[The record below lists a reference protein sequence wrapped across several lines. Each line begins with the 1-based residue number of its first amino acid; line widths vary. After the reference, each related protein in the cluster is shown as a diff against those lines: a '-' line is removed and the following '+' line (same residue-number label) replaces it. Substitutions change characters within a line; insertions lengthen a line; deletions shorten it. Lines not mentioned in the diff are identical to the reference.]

1 MTSAS
6 NYSEPAATGPG
17 SQQQTPAVAPVPD
30 VDRLPHR
37 APPATDDG
45 YLLHGRSPE
54 AGQTRVIVGQKALRQ
69 LRAHSHSDLES
80 EVGGALLGHAYRH
93 KEKVY
98 VEVKAALPARTDD
111 HGPNHF
117 TFNADA
123 WSHLH
128 RDRAEQHP
136 GLDIVGWFHT
146 HPGLGVFYSADDVVV
161 HSAAFVMPWHVG
173 LVLDPVRGEAGLFGW
188 VEGEDEARS
197 ISALV
202 GLYERLDEEKESSF
216 PWRFVRAAVWE
227 ETYEEYLYRE
237 RQRERGAPAGRVQ
250 MAPQALQALPPLNP
264 WLGAMLGAL
273 GLVVALG
280 LLFGGLLPALRQTRA
295 LENVVI
301 ALAEE
306 EMAHAGASGLAACTD
321 PRLRIYA
328 PLAGHDVAAGEAV
341 QVVGTANHEDAA
353 TYRLEM
359 RPAGVDN
366 WWLLEEFRRDVATAV
381 LTEWDTLVYSPG
393 QYQLRL
399 MALDRQEQPLADTD
413 GCTITFEIR

>member
-6 NYSEPAATGPG
+6 NYSEPAVVAAG
-17 SQQQTPAVAPVPD
+17 SHEQTPAAGPVPD

-37 APPATDDG
+37 APPELENG
-45 YLLHGRSPE
+45 YLLHGRRPE
-54 AGQTRVIVGQKALRQ
+54 PGQARVVVGQEALRQ
-69 LRAHSHSDLES
+69 LRTHSRSDLDT
-80 EVGGALLGHAYRH
+80 EVGGALLGHAYRYQA
-93 KEKVY
+93 ETY
-98 VEVKAALPARTDD
+98 VEVEAALPARTDD

-128 RDRAEQHP
+128 RDRAERHP

-173 LVLDPVRGEAGLFGW
+173 LVVDPVRAEAGLFGW
-188 VEGEDEARS
+188 VSGDRDERA
-197 ISALV
+197 ISSLA
-202 GLYERLDEEKESSF
+202 GFYERLEEGNESSF
-216 PWRFVRAAVWE
+216 SWRFVRAPVWE
-227 ETYEEYLYRE
+227 KTYEEYLLQERE
-237 RQRERGAPAGRVQ
+237 RASPAGDVQ
-250 MAPQALQALPPLNP
+250 MAPGALQSLPPLNP
-264 WLGAMLGAL
+264 WLGALLG
-273 GLVVALG
+273 GLSLIVALG
-280 LLFGGLLPALRQTRA
+280 LLFGGLIPVLRQARA
-295 LENVVI
+295 LENVVVT
-301 ALAEE
+301 LAEE
-306 EMAHAGASGLAACTD
+306 EMARANGTGLADCTD

-328 PLAGHDVAAGEAV
+328 PLAGHEIAAGEAV
-341 QVVGTANHEDAA
+341 QVVGTANHENAA

-366 WWLLEEFRRDVATAV
+366 WWLLEEFRQDVATAV

-393 QYQLRL
+393 EYQLRL
-399 MALDRQEQPLADTD
+399 LALDRQKKPLEDSA